1 MRRLTSVINFAGGT
15 RTVLLARLYA
25 LAIKGDPPRVSSSLL
40 ASPLTHSRPLSVMLR
55 PLGVQRHLADPRN
68 ILQVRQHRSGAPLK
82 HAAQGLH
89 RRKTHIHVAPD
100 LLHFER
106 RLWRLGPFAPQRQ
119 RHALGIGCAAP
130 RAVLVGPAQEPRA
143 KVANV
148 HGSGRVGFALP
159 HERCV
164 LELGLT
170 CMLQSQRTRL
180 LLVRISSSMVCAC
193 RV

>member
-1 MRRLTSVINFAGGT
+1 MRT
-15 RTVLLARLYA
+15 RAWVRTAHSVLL
-25 LAIKGDPPRVSSSLL
+25 
-40 ASPLTHSRPLSVMLR
+40 VMLR
-55 PLGVQRHLADPRN
+55 SLGVQRHLANPRN

-89 RRKTHIHVAPD
+89 RRKAHIHVAPD

-106 RLWRLGPFAPQRQ
+106 RLRRLGPFAPQRQ
-119 RHALGIGCAAP
+119 RHALGIGRAAA

-143 KVANV
+143 EVANV

-170 CMLQSQRTRL
+170 CILKSQRTRVL
-180 LLVRISSSMVCAC
+180 NVSNGSGTDLFRISASMVCAC
-193 RV
+193 RASCT